1 MIEYPRSEY
10 SLHLL
15 IKRSADGAGLRAPAA
30 TVDSQLEV
38 QAPLKT
44 TLQRWTAAARPPR
57 RGGIGRFLSEDS
69 GFREIY

>member
-44 TLQRWTAAARPPR
+44 TLQRWTAAAARPV
-57 RGGIGRFLSEDS
+57 GGGGLADF
-69 GFREIY
+69 

>member
-44 TLQRWTAAARPPR
+44 TLQRWTA
-57 RGGIGRFLSEDS
+57 RGTTRVGGGGLASIGS

>member
-1 MIEYPRSEY
+1 MIEYPRTASTRY
-10 SLHLL
+10 PLL

-44 TLQRWTAAARPPR
+44 TLQRWTA
-57 RGGIGRFLSEDS
+57 RGTTRVGGGGLADF
-69 GFREIY
+69 